1 MRNTDR
7 VKIWNSFFH
16 QSRTEVIRLK
26 DGISAQVKFV
36 LEGGRLTDEQQ
47 SILTILAL
55 CTLAIEA
62 RANHLIVEIAEKG
75 EITEAQ
81 AKAAQRLPP
90 LEKWILLP
98 KFAGKRA
105 LIRTDRKPHQAIA
118 EICKRRNDL
127 VHINFDKLTPQY
139 LPNKTKTISL
149 FKDFVIAME
158 DMNVKLNR
166 ISRPRK
172 GVLKLADF

>member
-1 MRNTDR
+1 MINTDR

-16 QSRTEVIRLK
+16 QSRIEVIRLK
-26 DGISAQVKFV
+26 ESTSAKVKFD

-47 SILTILAL
+47 SILTVLAL

-62 RANHLIVEIAEKG
+62 RANHLILEQAEKG
-75 EITEAQ
+75 RISEAQ
-81 AKAAQRLPP
+81 ANAAQRLPP

-98 KFAGKRA
+98 RFAGKRT
-105 LIRTDRKPHQAIA
+105 LIRTDTNPHQAIA
-118 EICKRRNDL
+118 EICKRRNAL
-127 VHINFDKLTPQY
+127 VHVNFDKLTKY

-149 FKDFVIAME
+149 FKEFVIAME